1 MDGVVILNSYQ
12 SYSVGWFVIFTI
24 SLLTAI
30 TCFIVFCGFLDE
42 SIIVSAISCGLCL
55 VLIIVCL
62 RIPKTITNY
71 QVIIENFASWKE
83 ITNHYKIISIRGEI
97 ITVQELSEK
106 GR

>member
-12 SYSVGWFVIFTI
+12 TFSWGWFVIFTM
-24 SLLTAI
+24 SLVTAI
-30 TCFIVFCGFLDE
+30 ICFVVFCGFLDE

-71 QVIIENFASWKE
+71 QVIIDNFASWKE
-83 ITNHYKIISIRGEI
+83 ITSHYKIISIRGQI